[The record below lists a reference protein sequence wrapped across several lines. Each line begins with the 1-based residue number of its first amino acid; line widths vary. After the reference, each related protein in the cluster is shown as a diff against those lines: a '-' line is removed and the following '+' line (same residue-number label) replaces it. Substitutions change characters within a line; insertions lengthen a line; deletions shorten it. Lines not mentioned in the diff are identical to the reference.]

1 MPHKTHTLMLIRHI
15 YANHLNVVGKC
26 CDFVQSICARNQ
38 SIWCS
43 GVLLWSNSIH
53 SHCGYFHSRFRMV
66 FAQLIHNIVVI
77 MIIIIIMRLF
87 FKKNLNIIRLIH
99 VCVHVLFLCMHHLWM
114 DGWIFEPLHNLS
126 MFIFSWRNKC
136 YAYEIGLLDATFI
149 SHDFHFSRNRVE
161 RNIMGSGYPYQC
173 IEQCHKSHKMNKTT
187 MY

>member
-87 FKKNLNIIRLIH
+87 FKKNLNIILLIH
-99 VCVHVLFLCMHHLWM
+99 VCVHVYFYVCITYGWM
-114 DGWIFEPLHNLS
+114 DGFLSLCIIYRCLFSVEGINVMHMRSVCLTPL
-126 MFIFSWRNKC
+126 
-136 YAYEIGLLDATFI
+136 LLVMIFI
-149 SHDFHFSRNRVE
+149 SRE
-161 RNIMGSGYPYQC
+161 
-173 IEQCHKSHKMNKTT
+173 IELNGISWASVIPTNESSNAINHIK
-187 MY
+187 